1 MLLAHELK
9 QTTPN
14 HRAEPV
20 EVWKARRF
28 IEEHSG
34 EELSLRKVAKAVS
47 ISANHLSEKFK
58 QVTGVNFVDYI
69 ARIRFEKTCDLLR
82 NSNLRIS
89 EIAFA
94 VGFQSLSQFN
104 RVFKKL
110 AGESPTEYRAA
121 LTKRRLDPE
130 RINRSEKVS
139 DIFRKNA

>member
-9 QTTPN
+9 ETTPN

-20 EVWKARRF
+20 EVWKARSF

-69 ARIRFEKTCDLLR
+69 ARTRFEKTCDLLR
-82 NSNLRIS
+82 NSNLRIRSHSPSVFNHCRSSIVSSKSWRANHPPSIGLRSQS
-89 EIAFA
+89 E
-94 VGFQSLSQFN
+94 G
-104 RVFKKL
+104 
-110 AGESPTEYRAA
+110 
-121 LTKRRLDPE
+121 
-130 RINRSEKVS
+130 
-139 DIFRKNA
+139 